1 MQTNLG
7 ASVVTRVQETE
18 LHQVE
23 LKTMY
28 YVSPNRP
35 SFRLMEVTLVGLL
48 RQPRTVWSRMVSLTL
63 ISSREILARIKSVI

>member
-7 ASVVTRVQETE
+7 ASEVTLVQETE

-48 RQPRTVWSRMVSLTL
+48 RQPRTVWSQMVSSTL